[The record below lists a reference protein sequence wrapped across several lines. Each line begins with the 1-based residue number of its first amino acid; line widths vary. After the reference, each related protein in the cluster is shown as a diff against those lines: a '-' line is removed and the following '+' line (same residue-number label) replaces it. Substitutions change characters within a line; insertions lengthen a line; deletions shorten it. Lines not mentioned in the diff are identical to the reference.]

1 MRIRAIITAFAL
13 AAPLTALT
21 VPVLGDGRVGEIV
34 RAEERSQVEGEGQA
48 PESLLFGHGEQA
60 RDFFLDERVTAQPP
74 PDRESVEGYLQM
86 HLEDDRNTLAIL
98 RDGSMKITRG
108 ADGLICDVSGKVL
121 LSGKRVRNASPDTNC
136 DVLAGGFF
144 FRHLSTEFL
153 IDARGIETSLFVIE
167 GSVEVFS
174 EDPAVTERQVVLA
187 GEWLVTR
194 KGEPIP
200 EPKRYRRTDVISG
213 SSECIYSWCR
223 LTRSIDNEPPDHMRV
238 LIPPPPNP
246 PGRQ

>member
-1 MRIRAIITAFAL
+1 MRIKRGTLVTSLAL
-13 AAPLTALT
+13 LVGFSSESL
-21 VPVLGDGRVGEIV
+21 VSDESVGEVVIADPRSWIEREGVDTIEPIPLDQAETHDVQANDTLTSTLGGYVLMDLDLSGRGLSEVVVTEGIV
-34 RAEERSQVEGEGQA
+34 TFKKDAE
-48 PESLLFGHGEQA
+48 
-60 RDFFLDERVTAQPP
+60 
-74 PDRESVEGYLQM
+74 
-86 HLEDDRNTLAIL
+86 
-98 RDGSMKITRG
+98 
-108 ADGLICDVSGKVL
+108 GLICEVSGTVL
-121 LSGKRVRNASPDTNC
+121 FTQSRGDAPALCGVH
-136 DVLAGGFF
+136 AGGHN
-144 FRHLSTEFL
+144 FRHTSTEFL

-174 EDPAVTERQVVLA
+174 EDPAIPEGQVVLA

-223 LTRSIDNEPPDHMRV
+223 LTRSIDIEPLGPMRV